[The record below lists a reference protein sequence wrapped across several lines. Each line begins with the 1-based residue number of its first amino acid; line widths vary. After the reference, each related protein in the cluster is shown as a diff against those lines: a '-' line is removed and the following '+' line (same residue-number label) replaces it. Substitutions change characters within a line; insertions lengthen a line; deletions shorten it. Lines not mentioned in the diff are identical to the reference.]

1 MMSQVDADIE
11 LPEAPAAFGSVTG
24 WTAAP
29 PGPFKPLAR
38 PRLGTVDKSQHW
50 PPTMTRWGNLG
61 NNNGRRVSNDV
72 WEKVRKHKKTIHHW
86 CLMVL
91 LTFFFFFHISETH
104 SYPQTY
110 HSSAFG
116 QAHIAM
122 VILVKRLTFG
132 PCWWLL
138 GDTPIAM
145 VMASRRT
152 LTLPWWW
159 WQEPGMPT
167 NGMMDRCHAGGEGE
181 TWLECPLVMST
192 VKETF

>member
-1 MMSQVDADIE
+1 MQRDVKNCTGERQWQTKIE
-11 LPEAPAAFGSVTG
+11 
-24 WTAAP
+24 
-29 PGPFKPLAR
+29 
-38 PRLGTVDKSQHW
+38 
-50 PPTMTRWGNLG
+50 
-61 NNNGRRVSNDV
+61 
-72 WEKVRKHKKTIHHW
+72 KKIHHQ
-86 CLMVL
+86 CRMIPLIL
-91 LTFFFFFHISETH
+91 PFFPFFRH
-104 SYPQTY
+104 PQTY
-110 HSSAFG
+110 HGPVFR

-145 VMASRRT
+145 VMATGRT

-167 NGMMDRCHAGGEGE
+167 NEMMDWCHAGGEGK

-192 VKETF
+192 VKETFHKSYLHTRLPTETYLCFHGG